1 MVELILTLHNLFAN
15 DCRNQQTAQRGQQ
28 TSRLRRTSSSSQ
40 QQQHSANQNN
50 NNSATNTTTSSQIA
64 SATGGIISRIIDFA
78 LPSASKMSL
87 SRSGSTKSND
97 SPSSSSSTN
106 CSTSQERKSSVV
118 PIEHEESPPIAST
131 SGRKM
136 VENEI
141 TMMKKKGEIDTAIEA
156 VEINSKSSNSNNDIT
171 NNHHAKN
178 NSNNKNNE
186 PFQKPP
192 PTPPP
197 RPPTPQK
204 VDLEAL
210 RKANSNSNNSFE
222 QKASRF
228 YRKSL
233 ENSTMMGAYV
243 TRGGIYDSSNDTI
256 ETEYPR
262 NLDDNVELLS
272 REEEKIEE
280 EFKAT
285 TGEDKIPFG
294 PLYDPKIV
302 ERQLQQKEKD
312 AAREEDEDDPIG
324 VSPCGRFF
332 KYDIEVGRGSFKTV
346 FRGLDSHT
354 GVAVA
359 WCELL
364 DKKVNKVE
372 RQRFREEAEMLKKL
386 QHPNIVRFYN
396 YWETTIAKKKS
407 LVLITELMLSG
418 TLKSYLRRFK
428 KINQKVLRSWC
439 RQILKGLAFLH
450 SRSPPIIHRD
460 LKCDNIFITGTT
472 GSVKIG
478 DLGLATLKNRSYAKS
493 VIGTPEFMGT
503 FDIFGVLGILNP

>member
-1 MVELILTLHNLFAN
+1 LKSRAVYRNLHPVSRRGCSEFIAQQQVPSFRSFGGSNNRHITQKNKYGNLLNTRDLFQLMSLSLSLTLF
-15 DCRNQQTAQRGQQ
+15 RNQPTAQRGQQ
-28 TSRLRRTSSSSQ
+28 ASRQRRQSGGGNGTTSSSPQS
-40 QQQHSANQNN
+40 S
-50 NNSATNTTTSSQIA
+50 NSTTTGQQIT
-64 SATGGIISRIIDFA
+64 STTGGLISRIIDFA
-78 LPSASKMSL
+78 LPSATKMSL
-87 SRSGSTKSND
+87 SRSMSTKSD
-97 SPSSSSSTN
+97 SPSASS
-106 CSTSQERKSSVV
+106 SQERKNSVAPSEPGGSSAV
-118 PIEHEESPPIAST
+118 EREEQQQRKST
-131 SGRKM
+131 
-136 VENEI
+136 V
-141 TMMKKKGEIDTAIEA
+141 KKSEIDTAVEA
-156 VEINSKSSNSNNDIT
+156 VEINSKPNNV
-171 NNHHAKN
+171 AE
-178 NSNNKNNE
+178 S
-186 PFQKPP
+186 KPQRP

-197 RPPTPQK
+197 RPPTPPK
-204 VDLEAL
+204 VDIEAL
-210 RKANSNSNNSFE
+210 RQANNNTFE

-233 ENSTMMGAYV
+233 ENTTMMGVYV
-243 TRGGIYDSSNDTI
+243 TKGGIYDSSNDTI

-262 NLDDNVELLS
+262 NLDDNIELLS

-294 PLYDPKIV
+294 PQFDAK
-302 ERQLQQKEKD
+302 EAHRQIQKDKED
-312 AAREEDEDDPIG
+312 DEDEPIG
-324 VSPCGRFF
+324 LSPCGRFF

-364 DKKVNKVE
+364 DKKVNKAE

-478 DLGLATLKNRSYAKS
+478 DLGEK
-493 VIGTPEFMGT
+493 
-503 FDIFGVLGILNP
+503 

>member
-1 MVELILTLHNLFAN
+1 
-15 DCRNQQTAQRGQQ
+15 
-28 TSRLRRTSSSSQ
+28 
-40 QQQHSANQNN
+40 
-50 NNSATNTTTSSQIA
+50 
-64 SATGGIISRIIDFA
+64 
-78 LPSASKMSL
+78 MSL
-87 SRSGSTKSND
+87 SRSGSTKSE
-97 SPSSSSSTN
+97 SPSSSHQSTSS
-106 CSTSQERKSSVV
+106 SQERKSSVV
-118 PIEHEESPPIAST
+118 PIEHEPSPLASHRAGKDREGNSSEMT
-131 SGRKM
+131 
-136 VENEI
+136 
-141 TMMKKKGEIDTAIEA
+141 MKKKSEIDTAIEA
-156 VEINSKSSNSNNDIT
+156 VEINSSKTSDI
-171 NNHHAKN
+171 NNHHAVGGDNVK
-178 NSNNKNNE
+178 KKE
-186 PFQKPP
+186 DVVQRP

-197 RPPTPQK
+197 RPPTPPK

-210 RKANSNSNNSFE
+210 RQANTNSNNSFE

-233 ENSTMMGAYV
+233 ENTTLMGAYV
-243 TRGGIYDSSNDTI
+243 SRGIYDSSNDTI

-262 NLDDNVELLS
+262 NLDDNIEILS

-285 TGEDKIPFG
+285 TGEDKIPYG
-294 PLYDPKIV
+294 PQFDPKIV
-302 ERQLQQKEKD
+302 ERQLQKEK
-312 AAREEDEDDPIG
+312 EEDEDDPIG

-364 DKKVNKVE
+364 DKKVNKME

-493 VIGTPEFMGT
+493 VIGTPEFMGKPT
-503 FDIFGVLGILNP
+503 FLSVTKINP